1 MKKAILYQGPL
12 IACAGAIFVLSSL
25 PQVSRVPL
33 PYHLDKLAH
42 AVVYGVLAIT
52 ARRAF
57 FHQSGSPWLRQHA
70 AILAVV
76 FALVY
81 GVTDE
86 FHQRFVPGRVSS
98 LLDLV
103 ADVAGAAVAVS
114 IRERSMR
121 KRASVT
127 TPN

>member
-1 MKKAILYQGPL
+1 MKKALLYQGPL
-12 IACAGAIFVLSSL
+12 IAWAGAIFVLSSL

-52 ARRAF
+52 AHRAF
-57 FHQSGSPWLRQHA
+57 FRQAGSSWLRQHA

-86 FHQRFVPGRVSS
+86 FHQQFVPGRVSS

-103 ADVAGAAVAVS
+103 ADAAGAVITVS
-114 IRERSMR
+114 ILEWRMQ
-121 KRASVT
+121 KRTSVT